1 MRRAHARTAGE
12 PDRVPA
18 LRRVAVVSGDEEVPR
33 GDARV
38 GFISWRPRRA
48 VHEPGALRRVRLSA
62 LRACRVV
69 RGRDRRGVSPALR
82 SRAQMPSKPPPQPGF
97 AGSEYSRRC
106 WFTFPTRT
114 QVEQPIIWQ
123 MSRKF
128 PDVIFDIRQASV
140 QHEIGI
146 MAVLLSGREFEV
158 NEAINFLRSKGVT
171 VEPIEKSVV
180 EG

>member
-1 MRRAHARTAGE
+1 MA
-12 PDRVPA
+12 
-18 LRRVAVVSGDEEVPR
+18 
-33 GDARV
+33 DA
-38 GFISWRPRRA
+38 
-48 VHEPGALRRVRLSA
+48 
-62 LRACRVV
+62 
-69 RGRDRRGVSPALR
+69 
-82 SRAQMPSKPPPQPGF
+82 PPKAPNAPF
-97 AGSEYSRRC
+97 SRRC

-128 PDVIFDIRQASV
+128 PEVVFDIRQASV

-146 MAVLLSGREFEV
+146 MAVLLSGNQAEV
-158 NEAINFLRSKGVT
+158 NGAIEFLRSKGVT